1 MRLSL
6 NFLKVRQYMG
16 KKQRN
21 IDVCKKL
28 SSSCCYFSRIKL
40 AKIRFKFV
48 YNRCL
53 RWICFSQMKGIGKRC
68 PRFSLCFVCLER
80 GKGESLGM
88 SFIIAVV
95 TLQTFT

>member
-6 NFLKVRQYMG
+6 NCLKVRQYMG

-53 RWICFSQMKGIGKRC
+53 RWICSVDLFQPDERNRKEMSEVLSLFC
-68 PRFSLCFVCLER
+68 LPRAR
-80 GKGESLGM
+80 
-88 SFIIAVV
+88 
-95 TLQTFT
+95 